1 LNGAEYGTLQLAA
14 TDKLLL
20 VYHKGFKKCFLDAFR
35 VVARDD
41 GSACGRT
48 LSSGKTV
55 LLEDIEKDSEFAPF
69 LPVAREAGFRSVIS
83 APLLAHGSELVGVV
97 STHFANVH
105 RPTDIEIGVFEQFG
119 SLAADHLDKLLGRE
133 TLASV
138 AVAMNNRLYD
148 SLAAASHRVDFPSLT
163 LRGRPWGALLRQRG
177 ESRSPA
183 HQSLKLRSVPR
194 HGGATDRRMDQG

>member
-1 LNGAEYGTLQLAA
+1 
-14 TDKLLL
+14 
-20 VYHKGFKKCFLDAFR
+20 

-48 LSSGKTV
+48 LGSGKTV

-83 APLLAHGSELVGVV
+83 APLLTYGSELVGVV
-97 STHFANVH
+97 ATHFANVH
-105 RPTDIEIGVFEQFG
+105 RPTDIEIDVFEQYG
-119 SLAADHLDKLLGRE
+119 SLAADHLHKLLGQE

-148 SLAAASHRVDFPSLT
+148 SLAAASHRVDL
-163 LRGRPWGALLRQRG
+163 
-177 ESRSPA
+177 
-183 HQSLKLRSVPR
+183 HV
-194 HGGATDRRMDQG
+194 